1 MGLTQLQ
8 ITGEEWAGSL
18 FRDTREAIFGYHG
31 PGPLSWA
38 NHQRKTRPIVGAK
51 GATDTRTFATPSV
64 QDYYL
69 GDVGRSSLTTLNFTD
84 FSAAYPTSMSG
95 VVADPLDPDKS
106 AFMEL
111 QGQAAPAPH
120 QPYPLRAPGYQ
131 PPGAQGH
138 DGPPGFQTQGPP
150 RAPLGAYPFP
160 GINNGPLHN
169 SYGGHPTHPYLSSYP
184 GGPCGPCPSP
194 PRDDKSQLED
204 TLRVNGKGK
213 KMRKPR
219 TIYSSL
225 QLQQLN
231 RRFQRTQYLA
241 LPERAELAASLGL
254 TQTQGV
260 HVHCLPCTL
269 PDTLLP

>member
-1 MGLTQLQ
+1 MIYPRSPFGSSTAPDRCPGLT
-8 ITGEEWAGSL
+8 
-18 FRDTREAIFGYHG
+18 
-31 PGPLSWA
+31 
-38 NHQRKTRPIVGAK
+38 HQRKTRPIVGAK
-51 GATDTRTFATPSV
+51 GADTRSFATPSA

-69 GDVGRSSLTTLNFTD
+69 GDIGAGRTSFTTLNFTD

-138 DGPPGFQTQGPP
+138 DGPPGFQTQGPH

-194 PRDDKSQLED
+194 PRDGE
-204 TLRVNGKGK
+204 
-213 KMRKPR
+213 
-219 TIYSSL
+219 
-225 QLQQLN
+225 
-231 RRFQRTQYLA
+231 
-241 LPERAELAASLGL
+241 
-254 TQTQGV
+254 
-260 HVHCLPCTL
+260 
-269 PDTLLP
+269 

>member
-1 MGLTQLQ
+1 MARRAALPAAVVARRQFSSRCGHRPQRNSTETANVYLWLENIEATL
-8 ITGEEWAGSL
+8 IILHSSL
-18 FRDTREAIFGYHG
+18 
-31 PGPLSWA
+31 
-38 NHQRKTRPIVGAK
+38 TRPTVGAK
-51 GATDTRTFATPSV
+51 GATDTRSFATPSV

-69 GDVGRSSLTTLNFTD
+69 GEIGRSSFTTLNFAD
-84 FSAAYPTSMSG
+84 FSAAYPTPMSG

-194 PRDDKSQLED
+194 PRDGE
-204 TLRVNGKGK
+204 
-213 KMRKPR
+213 
-219 TIYSSL
+219 
-225 QLQQLN
+225 
-231 RRFQRTQYLA
+231 
-241 LPERAELAASLGL
+241 
-254 TQTQGV
+254 
-260 HVHCLPCTL
+260 
-269 PDTLLP
+269 